1 MKSFRINKGRE
12 ITSLLFFHLLGCF
25 AMGQPMVD
33 LNEYQQ
39 KYPDH
44 QVITNHKQLD
54 LIIELVDG
62 KPLIR
67 YNESSSLYIMG
78 DNATRWADSKEYFD
92 PSFDNVKIEAYSL
105 VPVKNKYVKYPVS
118 KYTKTSEI
126 GDGLF
131 HDDQY
136 AYSFT
141 FPAVGKGTR
150 LITNSS
156 ASTRFAE
163 LPFTF
168 YFGNLIPVHQATV
181 SVSFTD
187 DVKIITRLFGNDT
200 SLVQFTKTKKGNL
213 NTLKWTTSNTASYI
227 GDVEAPGHRY
237 FTPHL
242 AVQIAGYNSNGSY
255 HNVVGSLDDLYAFYR
270 SKIKKINQNPS
281 PSLIALSDS
290 LCKNITNDREKVRK
304 IFHWVQKNIKYVAI
318 EDGENG
324 LMPRDANLVL
334 QRRYGDCK
342 DKTSLLVTM
351 MRSQGLDGRFTWT
364 GTRDLPY
371 KYSEFPSMLADNHM
385 IAAWIDGK
393 GTPLIL
399 DGTAHSHKMED
410 TPAFIQGKQCLIENG
425 ETHLLYLIPIA
436 QPAANA
442 SSDSL
447 FIEIDGNMIK
457 GRGKAHFSGEAKAN
471 MLYAFDGRDPAKHN
485 ELIMNI
491 MPKASNKF
499 MVTTSQITNPSDTDQ
514 PFVVDYTFNLS
525 DYLTASNGNTYLN
538 MNLNRLFQN
547 LSLLPDRTLPVESE
561 MTSEHTYVITLS
573 FPSNYKVDKLPE
585 PSSFHSPLCSYQQHY
600 SQHNSTIT
608 LKTQIVINFQVISGE
623 ETQQFREML
632 TALNRTYLKSIVLKK
647 I

>member
-1 MKSFRINKGRE
+1 
-12 ITSLLFFHLLGCF
+12 
-25 AMGQPMVD
+25 MGQPMAT

-44 QVITNHKQLD
+44 QVITNNKQLD
-54 LIIELVDG
+54 LIIEIVDG

-67 YNESSSLYIMG
+67 YNESTSLYILG

-92 PSFDNVKIEAYSL
+92 PSFDNVKIEAFSL
-105 VPVKNKYVKYPVS
+105 VPVKNKEVKYPVG
-118 KYTKTSEI
+118 KYTKTTEI

-141 FPAVGKGTR
+141 FPAVAKGTR
-150 LITNSS
+150 LVTNTS
-156 ASTRFAE
+156 ASTRYAE

-168 YFGNLIPVHQATV
+168 YFGNLIPVNQATIT
-181 SVSFTD
+181 VSFTD
-187 DVKIITRLFGNDT
+187 DVKIMARLFGNDT
-200 SLVQFTKTKKGNL
+200 SLVQFTKTRKGNL
-213 NTLKWTTSNTASYI
+213 NTLKWTASNVESYI
-227 GDVEAPGHRY
+227 RDVESPGHRY

-242 AVQIAGYNSNGSY
+242 AIQLAGYHHNERY
-255 HNVVGSLDDLYAFYR
+255 HQAIGSLDNLYAFYR
-270 SKIKKINQNPS
+270 SKISNLNQNPS
-281 PSLIALSDS
+281 QELRTLSDS
-290 LCKNITNDREKVRK
+290 LCRNLTDNREKVRK

-324 LMPRDANLVL
+324 LVPREANLVL

-342 DKTSLLVTM
+342 DKTSLLVTLI
-351 MRSQGLDGRFTWT
+351 RLQGLDGRFAWT

-385 IAAWIDGK
+385 IAAWVDDN

-410 TPAFIQGKQCLIENG
+410 IPAFIQGKQCLIENG
-425 ETHLLYLIPIA
+425 EKHLLYLIPVA
-436 QPAANA
+436 QPVANA

-447 FIEIDGNMIK
+447 YIEIDGNTIK

-471 MLYAFDGRDPAKHN
+471 MLYAFDGRDPEKHN
-485 ELIMNI
+485 ELIMSR

-499 MVTTSQITNPSDTDQ
+499 MVTASQITNPSNTDQ
-514 PFVVDYTFNLS
+514 PFIVDYTFNLS
-525 DYLTASNGNTYLN
+525 DYLTTSNGNTYLN

-547 LSLLPDRTLPVESE
+547 LSLLPDRTLPVEAE
-561 MTSEHTYVITLS
+561 MTSEHTFVCSLTI
-573 FPSNYKVDKLPE
+573 PSNYKVDKLPE
-585 PSSFHSPLCSYQQHY
+585 PSSFHSPLFGFRQHY
-600 SQHNSTIT
+600 IMQNSTLILTTHIT
-608 LKTQIVINFQVISGE
+608 INFQVINAE

-632 TALNRTYLKSIVLKK
+632 NTLNRSYLKSIVLKK
-647 I
+647 T